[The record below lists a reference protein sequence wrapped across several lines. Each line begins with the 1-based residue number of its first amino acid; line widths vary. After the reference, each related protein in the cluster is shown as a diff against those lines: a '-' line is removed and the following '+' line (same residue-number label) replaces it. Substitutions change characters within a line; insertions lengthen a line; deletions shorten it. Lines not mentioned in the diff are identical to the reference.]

1 MSYLNLSTL
10 MITDSSLLL
19 WSSRRKQNI
28 MTDVKHYYA
37 IYYTS
42 VWICVQLLFKC
53 KLNFWDLIFP
63 NNKNLK
69 LEAVFLWVIVWR
81 TGSTLAIL
89 ALIKPAN
96 VMLAIPPD
104 APRTVT
110 CSKWGQQEVKDRN
123 GVVNFQNR
131 NPI

>member
-42 VWICVQLLFKC
+42 V
-53 KLNFWDLIFP
+53 
-63 NNKNLK
+63 
-69 LEAVFLWVIVWR
+69 
-81 TGSTLAIL
+81 
-89 ALIKPAN
+89 
-96 VMLAIPPD
+96 
-104 APRTVT
+104 
-110 CSKWGQQEVKDRN
+110 
-123 GVVNFQNR
+123 
-131 NPI
+131 

>member
-42 VWICVQLLFKC
+42 VWICVQLFKC

-81 TGSTLAIL
+81 TGSTLAML